1 MTQRGNVTRSRP
13 FGSVVNALVLL
24 AVLLS
29 SFNSANAQTSSPAAS
44 GPAAPTDVE
53 GGPAEPPA
61 NEQNPPPKTEVQVEP
76 APDGFK
82 VGLFNFK
89 PGGRIKLDIIK
100 DYDAITSEDSFDP
113 RTIVVPS
120 EDGGNSRVHARETR
134 LFLDIRGPIGAEG
147 KELQM
152 YVEGD
157 FYGSGSV
164 FRLRHAYGSYGGLL
178 AGQTWTNFL
187 DPDNFPNTIDFESPM
202 AFPSF
207 RQAQVRF
214 TAKLNDKSSWSVS
227 VEDNNSSIEKPSV
240 PGKAEYP
247 NPDLTTR
254 IRFGGSRGHAVAS
267 VFLGKGRYRPTEGD
281 PDNVTLWGALL
292 SGRLKTV
299 GSDYVYGQ
307 FTFGDGVGRYRG
319 GVTAVPDETGQL
331 RAVGLTAIMGGYEH
345 YWSSRA
351 TSNVVYSVTQVE
363 DHDYYAASFNKQ
375 LDYAA
380 FNFIYWFLPN
390 RAWAGI
396 EYLYGNREVFGG
408 DEASA
413 NRLQFAVRFNLP

>member
-1 MTQRGNVTRSRP
+1 MRSGAINTASRGLVT
-13 FGSVVNALVLL
+13 A
-24 AVLLS
+24 AVLL
-29 SFNSANAQTSSPAAS
+29 FAIGSANAQTRIP
-44 GPAAPTDVE
+44 VE
-53 GGPAEPPA
+53 GGPSAPTTEKAEPAQQAPTP
-61 NEQNPPPKTEVQVEP
+61 ETK
-76 APDGFK
+76 PDGFT
-82 VGLFNFK
+82 VGGFVFK

-113 RTIVVPS
+113 RTIVVPA

-134 LFLDIRGPIGAEG
+134 LFLDIRGPVEG
-147 KELQM
+147 NELRM

-207 RQAQVRF
+207 RQAQVRY
-214 TAKLNDKSSWSVS
+214 TAKLNDQTSWAVS
-227 VEDNNSSIEKPSV
+227 VEDNNSQIEKPAV

-247 NPDLTTR
+247 NPDLTTS
-254 IRFGGSRGHAVAS
+254 IRFGGSRGHAFAS
-267 VFLGKGRYRPTEGD
+267 LFLGKGRYRPTVGD
-281 PDNVTLWGALL
+281 PDNVTLWGSLL
-292 SGRLKTV
+292 SGRLKTF

-319 GVTAVPDETGQL
+319 GMTAVPDETGELQ
-331 RAVGLTAIMGGYEH
+331 AVGLTAFMGGYEH

-351 TSNVVYSVTQVE
+351 TSNFVYSVAQSE
-363 DHDYYAASFNKQ
+363 DQDYYPARFQQATRLHGDQ
-375 LDYAA
+375 LH
-380 FNFIYWFLPN
+380 L
-390 RAWAGI
+390 
-396 EYLYGNREVFGG
+396 LV
-408 DEASA
+408 SA
-413 NRLQFAVRFNLP
+413 EPRVGRRRVSVRQPRSLRR

>member
-1 MTQRGNVTRSRP
+1 MKQRERETQTRP
-13 FGSVVNALVLL
+13 PGSVMRGLVLPVAL
-24 AVLLS
+24 LCAVS
-29 SFNSANAQTSSPAAS
+29 AANAQTSPPAER
-44 GPAAPTDVE
+44 GPATPTNVE
-53 GGPAEPPA
+53 GGPTEPPA
-61 NEQNPPPKTEVQVEP
+61 DGQTPQKTDVKVDP
-76 APDGFK
+76 ASEGFK
-82 VGLFNFK
+82 VGLFTFK
-89 PGGRIKLDIIK
+89 PGGRIKLDMIK

-113 RTIVVPS
+113 RTIVVPAA
-120 EDGGNSRVHARETR
+120 DGGNSRLHARETR
-134 LFLDIRGPIGAEG
+134 LFLDIRGLVGAEG
-147 KELQM
+147 KELRM

-164 FRLRHAYGSYGGLL
+164 FRMRHAYGSYGGLL

-202 AFPSF
+202 AFPSL

-214 TAKLNDKSSWSVS
+214 TAKLNDKSSWAVS
-227 VEDNNSSIEKPSV
+227 VEDNNSSITNPSV

-247 NPDLTTR
+247 SPDLTTS
-254 IRFGGSRGHAVAS
+254 IRFGGSRGHAFAS
-267 VFLGKGRYRPTEGD
+267 LFLGKGRFRPTEGD

-292 SGRLKTV
+292 SGRLKTF

-331 RAVGLTAIMGGYEH
+331 RAVGVTAIMGGYEH

-351 TSNVVYSVTQVE
+351 TSNFVYSVAQSE
-363 DHDYYAASFNKQ
+363 DQDYYPATFNKQ

-380 FNFIYWFLPN
+380 VNFIYWFLPN
-390 RAWAGI
+390 RAWAGL

-413 NRLQFAVRFNLP
+413 NRLQFAIRFNLP

>member
-1 MTQRGNVTRSRP
+1 MKQRESAKQRRP

-29 SFNSANAQTSSPAAS
+29 SFDSANAQTSSPTES
-44 GPAAPTDVE
+44 GPAAPKGVE

-61 NEQNPPPKTEVQVEP
+61 NEQNPPQKIDVKAEP
-76 APDGFK
+76 APDGFT
-82 VGLFNFK
+82 VGGFLFK
-89 PGGRIKLDIIK
+89 PGGRVKLDIIK

-120 EDGGNSRVHARETR
+120 EDGGNSRLHARETR
-134 LFLDIRGPIGAEG
+134 LFLDIRGPVAG
-147 KELQM
+147 KELRM
-152 YVEGD
+152 YVESD
-157 FYGSGSV
+157 FYGSSSV

-207 RQAQVRF
+207 RQAQLRF
-214 TAKLNDKSSWSVS
+214 TAKLNDKSSWAVS
-227 VEDNNSSIEKPSV
+227 VEDNNSQIEKPAV

-247 NPDLTTR
+247 HPDLTTS
-254 IRFGGSRGHAVAS
+254 IRFGGSRGHAFAS
-267 VFLGKGRYRPTEGD
+267 LFLGKGRFRPTEGH
-281 PDNVTLWGALL
+281 PDNVTLWGSLL
-292 SGRLKTV
+292 SGRLKTF

-319 GVTAVPDETGQL
+319 GVTALPDPSGKL

-351 TSNVVYSVTQVE
+351 TSNFVYSVAQTE
-363 DHDYYAASFNKQ
+363 DQDYYVAPLNKQ

-380 FNFIYWFLPN
+380 VNFIYWFLPN
-390 RAWAGI
+390 RAWAGL

-413 NRLQFAVRFNLP
+413 NRLQFAIRFNLP

>member
-1 MTQRGNVTRSRP
+1 MAVRKSVDEVTR
-13 FGSVVNALVLL
+13 GLVCA
-24 AVLLS
+24 AVLLCAIGTVS
-29 SFNSANAQTSSPAAS
+29 AQTSAPAEG
-44 GPAAPTDVE
+44 GPAAPKAE
-53 GGPAEPPA
+53 AGGAPAAPDG
-61 NEQNPPPKTEVQVEP
+61 EQNPPQVQVQAEP
-76 APDGFK
+76 APDGFR
-82 VGLFNFK
+82 VGLFTFK

-113 RTIVVPS
+113 RTIVIP
-120 EDGGNSRVHARETR
+120 EADGGNSRLNARETR
-134 LFLDIRGPIGAEG
+134 LFLDIRGDVGAEG

-157 FYGSGSV
+157 FYGSGNA
-164 FRLRHAYGSYGGLL
+164 FRLRHAYGRYGGLL

-214 TAKLNDKSSWSVS
+214 TAKLNAQTSWAVS
-227 VEDNNSSIEKPSV
+227 VEDNNSQIENPDV

-247 NPDLTTR
+247 SPDLTTS
-254 IRFGGSRGHAVAS
+254 IRFGGARGHGFAS
-267 VFLGKGRYRPTEGD
+267 VFLGKARYRPTDGD
-281 PDNVTLWGALL
+281 PDNVTLWGSLL
-292 SGRLKTV
+292 SARVKV
-299 GSDYVYGQ
+299 YKSDYVYGQ

-319 GVTAVPDETGQL
+319 GVTAVPDATGQL
-331 RAVGLTAIMGGYEH
+331 RAVGLTAFMGGYEH

-351 TSNVVYSVTQVE
+351 TSNVVYSVAQVE
-363 DHDYYAASFNKQ
+363 DQDYYADTFNKQ

-380 FNFIYWFLPN
+380 VNFIYWFLPN
-390 RAWAGI
+390 RAWAGV
-396 EYLYGNREVFGG
+396 EYLYGKREVFGG
-408 DEASA
+408 DDASA